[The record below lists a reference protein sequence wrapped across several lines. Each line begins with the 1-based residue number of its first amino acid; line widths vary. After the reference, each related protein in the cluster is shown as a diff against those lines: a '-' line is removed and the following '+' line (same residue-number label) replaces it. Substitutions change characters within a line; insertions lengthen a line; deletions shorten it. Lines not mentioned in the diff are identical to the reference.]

1 LNAKKVGES
10 KGSTVV
16 NQKNSNDSDNRNR
29 VSIGMMR
36 ITFYAGDG
44 ITANGTKPIPYQTCA
59 AGLGIPIGTKI
70 YVPSI
75 GTLIVTDRGNPSV
88 VTDNVLDVF
97 VDGTES
103 ETNNLGVRNEEC
115 FILK

>member
-1 LNAKKVGES
+1 M
-10 KGSTVV
+10 
-16 NQKNSNDSDNRNR
+16 NQKTSNDSDNGNR
-29 VSIGMMR
+29 VSMGMMR
-36 ITFYAGDG
+36 ITFYAGDN

-59 AGLGIPIGTKI
+59 AGLGIPMGTKI

-88 VTDNVLDVF
+88 VTDSVLDVF

>member
-1 LNAKKVGES
+1 M
-10 KGSTVV
+10 
-16 NQKNSNDSDNRNR
+16 NQKISNDSNNENG
-29 VSIGMMR
+29 VSMGTMR

-44 ITANGTKPIPYQTCA
+44 ITANGTKPIPFQTCA
-59 AGLGIPIGTKI
+59 AGLGIPIGAKI
-70 YVPSI
+70 FVPSI

-97 VDGTES
+97 VNGTES
-103 ETNNLGVRNEEC
+103 ETAKLGVRNEEC